1 MINKFW
7 ILALSLMVGG
17 ALTACGQDT
26 AGGQAAVPAETA
38 VEAVSASMDELSTE
52 ETAAEET
59 AAEEATEKTPAE
71 ESSAEGT
78 SMGGA
83 SIDGRTA
90 DETSLEGI
98 SGEAA
103 QTDGTAVESAAS
115 VISAGTETAAAEVY
129 TSREEAYKALL
140 VSLDP
145 DEWEGA
151 ALMDFGGKQEPS
163 LFVAGRSGK
172 RGSLLVF
179 YDKGSLNVHELG
191 ERYPTWLES
200 ERLLCDS
207 ALIGRRHYDRLYSIG
222 ETSLTEISGGSYGM
236 AEDGSGWTYIWDG
249 MKMNREG
256 YREAMSFVY
265 DISRA
270 VSFEENDMRPLEE
283 WIGLWTQEA
292 PDGDTSSAA
301 AVQGDTSA
309 AAETGVTA
317 AAEAGETAANAGDD
331 AGEN

>member
-140 VSLDP
+140 ASLDP

-151 ALMDFGGKQEPS
+151 ALIDFGGKQEPS
-163 LFVAGRSGK
+163 LFVAGSK
-172 RGSLLVF
+172 SGSLLVF
-179 YDKGSLNVHELG
+179 YDQGSLQVYELG
-191 ERYPTWLES
+191 ERYPTWLEA

-207 ALIGRRHYDRLYSIG
+207 ALEGRRHYDRIYSIG

-236 AEDGSGWTYIWDG
+236 TEDGTGWTYIWDG
-249 MKMNREG
+249 MEMKREG
-256 YREAMSFVY
+256 YREAMDFIF

>member
-1 MINKFW
+1 M

-17 ALTACGQDT
+17 AITACGQDT

-78 SMGGA
+78 SMGDA

-103 QTDGTAVESAAS
+103 QTDGTAAESAAS
-115 VISAGTETAAAEVY
+115 VISAGTKTAAAEVY

-140 VSLDP
+140 ASLDP

-151 ALMDFGGKQEPS
+151 ALIDFGGKQEPS
-163 LFVAGRSGK
+163 LFVAGSK
-172 RGSLLVF
+172 SGSLLVF
-179 YDKGSLNVHELG
+179 YDQGSLQVYELG
-191 ERYPTWLES
+191 ERYPTWLEA

-207 ALIGRRHYDRLYSIG
+207 ALEGRRHYDRIYSIG
-222 ETSLTEISGGSYGM
+222 ETSLTEISGGNYGM

-249 MKMNREG
+249 MKMKREG
-256 YREAMSFVY
+256 YREAMSFIF
-265 DISRA
+265 DGSRA
-270 VSFEENDMRPLEE
+270 VSFQENDMRPLAE
-283 WIGLWTQEA
+283 WIGLWTEDA
-292 PDGDTSSAA
+292 PDGDTSAAA

-309 AAETGVTA
+309 AAETGETA
-317 AAEAGETAANAGDD
+317 AADGDD
-331 AGEN
+331 AAEN